1 MRALTRTGRTPAWLA
16 GAAIAAA
23 LTLGPAAVASLAAAP
38 AAAAEHVAGSGLEGA
53 TAGPSVGVEFVSD
66 TGIGDG
72 GVGGFGDGGAG
83 VDAGFGGGADSG
95 TTDSGVGGLGDSGT
109 SGGDSGTGSGLGDG
123 GIGSSLG
130 DGGVGGG
137 LGDGGL
143 GSGLGDGGLGDGG
156 FGGGATAPDLPTDAL
171 PDLGGDSGIGTIPGT
186 GETPQLPS
194 PPADSDPG
202 QPAPADP
209 VHPHDPNGGWHGDRW
224 PFPDPGYPFSPFFPQ
239 APSPEPHDDF
249 DPPCA
254 PGQRGAHCDT
264 DLFDGHTGQSAPLT
278 PSPGTHHGLP
288 FGLSL
293 PSGSAGQL

>member
-1 MRALTRTGRTPAWLA
+1 MAMRALTRTGRTPAWLA

-38 AAAAEHVAGSGLEGA
+38 AAAAVHVAGSGLEGA

-95 TTDSGVGGLGDSGT
+95 TTDNGVGGLGDSGT
-109 SGGDSGTGSGLGDG
+109 SGGDSGIGSGL
-123 GIGSSLG
+123 S

-143 GSGLGDGGLGDGG
+143 GSGLGDGG

-239 APSPEPHDDF
+239 TPSPEPNDDF

-278 PSPGTHHGLP
+278 PAPSPGTHHGLP

>member
-1 MRALTRTGRTPAWLA
+1 MAMRALTRTGRTPAWLA

-38 AAAAEHVAGSGLEGA
+38 AAAAEHVEGSGLEGA

-83 VDAGFGGGADSG
+83 GDAGFGGGADSG

-109 SGGDSGTGSGLGDG
+109 SGGDSG
-123 GIGSSLG
+123 
-130 DGGVGGG
+130 
-137 LGDGGL
+137 L
-143 GSGLGDGGLGDGG
+143 GSGLGDGG
-156 FGGGATAPDLPTDAL
+156 FGGGATVPGLPTDAL

-186 GETPQLPS
+186 GETPQLPA
-194 PPADSDPG
+194 PPSDSDPG
-202 QPAPADP
+202 QPVPADP

-239 APSPEPHDDF
+239 TPSPEPLEDF

-278 PSPGTHHGLP
+278 PAPSPGTHHGLP